1 MEPDNEHDHKMADL
15 AETLKGFSVG
25 GSRAVA
31 VRPKPPDQHWQPWRW
46 GDEILPLLVALRNI
60 DERAPEVLD
69 YWEKYYRARHKGISK
84 DDPRW
89 LLVRKDI
96 ERAAN
101 HLYVTY
107 GTKLYQETNGE
118 IWNAIRSYN
127 TASMDGE
134 QLPDYGE
141 LDDAKSEQR

>member
-89 LLVRKDI
+89 LLVS
-96 ERAAN
+96 AN
-101 HLYVTY
+101 PKPQIIVLLAH
-107 GTKLYQETNGE
+107 
-118 IWNAIRSYN
+118 RSIVVLISS
-127 TASMDGE
+127 TIC
-134 QLPDYGE
+134 
-141 LDDAKSEQR
+141 R